1 MAQNLTATKYAAQ
14 VLLTEPFQAKLY
26 TDVFVKTPNALV
38 GLLDKQRSNVRPIM
52 DVTNAKRCQGYEAA
66 FAKIDSETLPTIAT
80 SATNVACVIPAGE
93 AMTSKKVTFTKDI
106 YANGVEEYDDNV
118 CADIYQDRLDMLVAD
133 LLLAASHKRV
143 MALNGM
149 AIARINTNVQV
160 ATYASDVGTISG
172 GTVYIADLDLW
183 KPQNL
188 STSLL
193 PYFDDIAIHNGL
205 PDDYIILGGSILGTT
220 ETTTDYIRANDDQ
233 AGEGRAFDAY
243 ADKMVIDRR
252 GMLDAGL
259 SENVFLIDPRVY
271 GFALNSIYDNTPMQS
286 NDANNTVKFSMPL
299 VYAAGGVQGTNAMQV
314 NTLMYWS
321 GGQMVE
327 ARLDFRQ
334 QVTCATGNTDGYTY
348 DITRMESILNGIMAF
363 APNDGG
369 ARTGIVKIQR
379 GTP

>member
-14 VLLTEPFQAKLY
+14 VLLTQPFQAKLY
-26 TDVFVKTPNALV
+26 TEVFVKSPNALV

-52 DVTNAKRCQGYEAA
+52 DVTNAKMCQGYEAA
-66 FAKIDSETLPTIAT
+66 FVKIDTETLPTIAT
-80 SATNVACVIPAGE
+80 TATNVACVNPAGV
-93 AMTSKKVTFTKDI
+93 AMTSKKVVFAKDI
-106 YANGVEEYDDNV
+106 FSNGIEEYDDNV
-118 CADIYQDRLDMLVAD
+118 CADIYQNDLNLLVAE

-172 GTVYIADLDLW
+172 GTVYISDLDLW
-183 KPQNL
+183 SPKNI

-193 PYFDDIAIHNGL
+193 PYFDDIAIQNGL
-205 PDDYIILGGSILGTT
+205 PDDYIILGGSILGTAQ
-220 ETTTDYIRANDDQ
+220 TTVDYIRANDDQ

-243 ADKMVIDRR
+243 ADKMIIDRR
-252 GMLDAGL
+252 GMVDAGF

-271 GFALNSIYDNTPMQS
+271 GFALNNIYDAVPTEGRDS
-286 NDANNTVKFSMPL
+286 LNTVKYSMPM
-299 VYAAGGVQGTNAMQV
+299 VYAAGGVQGTNGIQV
-314 NTLMYWS
+314 NTLMYRS

-327 ARLDFRQ
+327 ARLDFRE
-334 QVTCATGNTDGYTY
+334 QVVCTVANTDGYTF
-348 DITRMESILNGIMAF
+348 DTTRMESILNGIMAF